1 MIEKSYR
8 KQIKKTTKYYRMK
21 QKKKSLEKEKK
32 PSKPG

>member
-8 KQIKKTTKYYRMK
+8 KQIKKTTKYYRIK
-21 QKKKSLEKEKK
+21 KKKSLEKEKK